1 MALIYEIKYMSQVDE
16 VLKRFDE
23 FETSMKT
30 HLGKVDP
37 LLIVDLILRQKK
49 EKNKNPI
56 YTLEVF
62 IKPKQNTEEIRNRII
77 NETGMVPAFYDDG
90 THIVVA
96 HKVNFDML
104 KMIND
109 IETVER
115 IRGTYTGGGMASIGP
130 VYE

>member
-1 MALIYEIKYMSQVDE
+1 MSQVGE
-16 VLKRFDE
+16 VLKKFDE
-23 FETSMKT
+23 FEESMKT

-37 LLIVDLILRQKK
+37 LLIVDLLLHQKK

-62 IKPKQNTEEIRNRII
+62 IKPNQNTDEIRNRII
-77 NETGMVPAFYDDG
+77 NETGMVPAFYDGG
-90 THIVVA
+90 THVVVA
-96 HKVNFDML
+96 HKIDFDIL

-109 IETVER
+109 IEFVQR
-115 IRGTYTGGGMASIGP
+115 IRGTYAGGGMASIGP

>member
-1 MALIYEIKYMSQVDE
+1 LSQVHE
-16 VLKRFDE
+16 VVKKFDE
-23 FETSMKT
+23 LEDSIRR

-62 IKPKQNTEEIRNRII
+62 IQPKQNTEEIRNRII
-77 NETGMVPAFYDDG
+77 KETGMVPAFYDGG

-96 HKVNFDML
+96 HKVDLDVL

-115 IRGTYTGGGMASIGP
+115 IRGTYAGGGLASIGP

>member
-1 MALIYEIKYMSQVDE
+1 MSQVGE
-16 VLKRFDE
+16 VVKKFDE
-23 FETSMKT
+23 FEDSMRT

-37 LLIVDLILRQKK
+37 LLIVDLLLRQKK
-49 EKNKNPI
+49 EIHKNPI

-77 NETGMVPAFYDDG
+77 NETGMVPAFYDGG

-96 HKVNFDML
+96 HKIDFDTL

-115 IRGTYTGGGMASIGP
+115 IRGTYAGGGMASIGP

>member
-1 MALIYEIKYMSQVDE
+1 MSQVGE
-16 VLKRFDE
+16 VVKKFDE
-23 FETSMKT
+23 FEDSMRT

-37 LLIVDLILRQKK
+37 LLIVDLLLRQKK

-56 YTLEVF
+56 
-62 IKPKQNTEEIRNRII
+62 NTEEIRNRII
-77 NETGMVPAFYDDG
+77 NETGMVPAFYDGG

-96 HKVNFDML
+96 HKIDFDTL

-115 IRGTYTGGGMASIGP
+115 IRGTYAGGGMASIGP

>member
-1 MALIYEIKYMSQVDE
+1 LSQVHE
-16 VLKRFDE
+16 VVKKFDE
-23 FETSMKT
+23 LEDSIRT

-77 NETGMVPAFYDDG
+77 NETGMVPAFYDGG

-96 HKVNFDML
+96 HKVNLDML

-115 IRGTYTGGGMASIGP
+115 IRGTYAGGGMASIGP

>member
-1 MALIYEIKYMSQVDE
+1 MSQVGE
-16 VLKRFDE
+16 VLKKFNE
-23 FETSMKT
+23 FEDSMRI

-37 LLIVDLILRQKK
+37 LLIVDLLLRQKK

-77 NETGMVPAFYDDG
+77 NETGMVPAFYDGG
-90 THIVVA
+90 THVVVA
-96 HKVNFDML
+96 HKIDFDIL
-104 KMIND
+104 KVIND

-115 IRGTYTGGGMASIGP
+115 IRGTYAGGGMASIGP

>member
-1 MALIYEIKYMSQVDE
+1 M
-16 VLKRFDE
+16 R
-23 FETSMKT
+23 T

-37 LLIVDLILRQKK
+37 LLIVDLLLRQKK

-77 NETGMVPAFYDDG
+77 NETGMVPAFYDGG

-96 HKVNFDML
+96 HKVDLDVL

-115 IRGTYTGGGMASIGP
+115 IRGTYAGGGLASIGP

>member
-1 MALIYEIKYMSQVDE
+1 MSQVGE
-16 VLKRFDE
+16 VVKKFDE
-23 FETSMKT
+23 FEDSMRT

-37 LLIVDLILRQKK
+37 LLIVDLLLRQKK
-49 EKNKNPI
+49 EIHKNPI

-77 NETGMVPAFYDDG
+77 NETGMVPAFYDGG

-96 HKVNFDML
+96 HKMDFDTL

-115 IRGTYTGGGMASIGP
+115 IRGTYAGGGMASIGP

>member
-1 MALIYEIKYMSQVDE
+1 MSQVHE
-16 VLKRFDE
+16 VVKKFDE
-23 FETSMKT
+23 LEDSIRT

-62 IKPKQNTEEIRNRII
+62 IKPKQNTEEIRDRII
-77 NETGMVPAFYDDG
+77 NETGMVPAFYDGG

-96 HKVNFDML
+96 HKVNLDML

-115 IRGTYTGGGMASIGP
+115 IRGTYAGGGMASIGP

>member
-1 MALIYEIKYMSQVDE
+1 LSQVQE
-16 VLKRFDE
+16 VEKKFDE
-23 FETSMKT
+23 LEDSLRT

-49 EKNKNPI
+49 EKNKKPI

-77 NETGMVPAFYDDG
+77 NETGMVPAFYDGG

-96 HKVNFDML
+96 HKVDLDML

-115 IRGTYTGGGMASIGP
+115 IRGTYAGGGLASIGP

>member
-1 MALIYEIKYMSQVDE
+1 LSQVHE
-16 VLKRFDE
+16 VVKKFDE
-23 FETSMKT
+23 LENSIRT

-56 YTLEVF
+56 YTMEVF
-62 IKPKQNTEEIRNRII
+62 IKPNQNTEEIRNRII
-77 NETGMVPAFYDDG
+77 NETGMVPAFYDGG

-96 HKVNFDML
+96 HRVDLDVL

-115 IRGTYTGGGMASIGP
+115 VRGTYAGGGLASIGP